1 MVRPNKIIA
10 PSLSFVIAVYT
21 KFKKYLSI
29 NAAHSKS
36 IGTFLITLFP
46 VVGVKAKLF
55 HPQSTS
61 NYHTSGLEYS
71 IFFSFMYNVYISKL
85 LNSAPVIYFW
95 FLKIKIMFILFWGT
109 CWYLRQYKK
118 VRKERTEH
126 LAPDN

>member
-29 NAAHSKS
+29 NVAHSKS

-71 IFFSFMYNVYISKL
+71 IFFSYVQCIYIKIIEFSPCHLLLVSQDKNNVYS
-85 LNSAPVIYFW
+85 
-95 FLKIKIMFILFWGT
+95 FLGEPAGI
-109 CWYLRQYKK
+109 
-118 VRKERTEH
+118 
-126 LAPDN
+126 